1 MQIDYPPKWSIP
13 RYSYLYIFASTEFLK
28 NIKIIMRKI
37 ALLMALSLPVAVM
50 AQDDLI
56 NKIKDNQSD
65 SAKKKF
71 EFTEKINL
79 ERTSVKNQ
87 GKSGTCWS
95 YSTNSFLE
103 SEMIRMGKEPVDIA
117 ELYTARCVYK
127 ERAEAYVRMHGEFS
141 YGDGGACHDVI
152 NMYAKYGAMPQSVY
166 SGLNYGTDKNN
177 FGEMQGILK
186 AMLDVV
192 VKNPNKK
199 ITPNWKNAFQAVLD
213 VYLGKVPETF
223 DYKGKLYTP
232 KTFAKN
238 VVGINPDDY
247 MEFSSFSY
255 QPYYEKT
262 MLMVPD
268 NWSLDKVYNVK
279 LEDITPTID
288 NALKKGYTVAWA
300 TDVSEKYFSWKNGV
314 AFVPE
319 KDWEDMEEDEQK
331 ALFNGPKK
339 DRKITAEMRQ
349 EAFDNYTTTDDHG
362 MHIVG
367 IVEDQNGKEYYIV
380 KNSWGEKNDYKGYI
394 YVTKA
399 YVQYKTTAFLLHK
412 GGVPSDLISKF
423 KK

>member
-1 MQIDYPPKWSIP
+1 
-13 RYSYLYIFASTEFLK
+13 
-28 NIKIIMRKI
+28 MRKI
-37 ALLMALSLPVAVM
+37 VLMLAMALPLIST

-56 NKIKDNQSD
+56 KKLDGNESD

-71 EFTEKINL
+71 EFKEKINL
-79 ERTSVKNQ
+79 ENTSVKNQ
-87 GKSGTCWS
+87 GRSGTCWS

-103 SEMIRMGKEPVDIA
+103 SEMIRMGRPAVDIA
-117 ELYTARCVYK
+117 EIYTARCVYT
-127 ERAEAYVRMHGEFS
+127 ERADAFVRMHGEFS

-152 NMYAKYGAMPQSVY
+152 NMYAKYGALPQSVY
-166 SGLNYGTDKNN
+166 SGLNYGTDKNV

-186 AMLDVV
+186 SMLNVV

-199 ITPNWKNAFQAVLD
+199 ITPNWKKAFQGVLD
-213 VYLGKVPETF
+213 AYLGAVPETF

-232 KTFAKN
+232 KTFAKS
-238 VVGINPDDY
+238 VIGINPADY

-268 NWSLDKVYNVK
+268 NWSLDKVYNVQFN
-279 LEDITPTID
+279 DIIPIID
-288 NALKKGYTVAWA
+288 NALKNGYTVAWA

-319 KDWEDMEEDEQK
+319 QEWDDMEKDEQK
-331 ALFNGPKK
+331 DLFNGPKK
-339 DRKITAEMRQ
+339 ERKITEEMRQ

-367 IVEDQNGKEYYIV
+367 VAEDQNGKEYYMV

-399 YVQYKTTAFLLHK
+399 YVQYKTTALLLHK
-412 GGVPSDLISKF
+412 GGVPSNILNKF
-423 KK
+423 K

>member
-1 MQIDYPPKWSIP
+1 MQPKCNLS
-13 RYSYLYIFASTEFLK
+13 IFASIYIYFK
-28 NIKIIMRKI
+28 KYINIIMRKI
-37 ALLMALSLPVAVM
+37 VLMMAMVLPIVGT

-56 NKIKDNQSD
+56 KKLDGNESD

-71 EFTEKINL
+71 EFKEKINL
-79 ERTSVKNQ
+79 ETTSVKNQ

-103 SEMIRMGKEPVDIA
+103 SEMIRMGRTPVDLA
-117 ELYTARCVYK
+117 EIFTARNVYT
-127 ERAEAYVRMHGEFS
+127 ERADAYVRMHGEFS

-152 NMYAKYGAMPQSVY
+152 NMYAKYGALPQSVY
-166 SGLNYGTDKNN
+166 SGLNYGTDKNV

-186 AMLDVV
+186 SMLNVI

-199 ITPNWKNAFQAVLD
+199 ITPNWKNAFQGVLD
-213 VYLGKVPETF
+213 AYLGPVPETF

-232 KTFAKN
+232 KTFAQN
-238 VVGINPDDY
+238 VVGINPADY

-279 LEDITPTID
+279 FDDIITIID
-288 NALKKGYTVAWA
+288 NALKNGYTVAWA

-314 AFVPE
+314 AYVPE
-319 KDWEDMEEDEQK
+319 QDWEDMDDSAK
-331 ALFNGPKK
+331 KHIFDGPKK
-339 DRKITAEMRQ
+339 ERKITEEARQ
-349 EAFDNYTTTDDHG
+349 AAFDNYTTTDDHG

-367 IVEDQNGKEYYIV
+367 VAEDQNGKEYYMV
-380 KNSWGEKNDYKGYI
+380 KNSWGEKNDYKGYL

-412 GGVPSDLISKF
+412 GGVPASILNKF
-423 KK
+423 K

>member
-1 MQIDYPPKWSIP
+1 
-13 RYSYLYIFASTEFLK
+13 
-28 NIKIIMRKI
+28 MRKLALSI
-37 ALLMALSLPVAVM
+37 ALALPLFSF

-56 NKIKDNQSD
+56 NKIKDNKSD

-71 EFTEKINL
+71 EFKHIINL
-79 ERTSVKNQ
+79 ETTDVKNQ

-103 SEMIRMGKEPVDIA
+103 SEMIRIGKKPVDIA
-117 ELYTARCVYK
+117 EIYTARCVYT
-127 ERAEAYVRMHGEFS
+127 ERADAFVRMHGEFS

-152 NMYAKYGAMPQSVY
+152 NMYAKYGALPQSVY
-166 SGLNYGTDKNN
+166 SGLNYGTDKNV

-186 AMLDVV
+186 AMLDVI

-199 ITPNWKNAFQAVLD
+199 ITPNWKKAFEAVLD
-213 VYLGKVPETF
+213 AYLGPVPETF
-223 DYKGKLYTP
+223 EYQGKLYTP
-232 KTFAKN
+232 KTFARS
-238 VVGINPDDY
+238 VVGINPQDY
-247 MEFSSFSY
+247 IEFSSFSY

-268 NWSLDKVYNVK
+268 NWSLDKVHNIP
-279 LEDITPTID
+279 LNDMLPIID
-288 NALKKGYTVAWA
+288 NALKNGYTVAWA

-319 KDWEDMEEDEQK
+319 KDWDDMEEEEQK
-331 ALFNGPKK
+331 ALFNGPKP
-339 DRKITAEMRQ
+339 DRKITEEARQ
-349 EAFDNYTTTDDHG
+349 VAFDNYTTTDDHG

-367 IVEDQNGKEYYIV
+367 MAKDQNGKEYYIV

-399 YVQYKTTAFLLHK
+399 YVQYKTTAFLVHK
-412 GGVPSDLISKF
+412 GAVPASVM
-423 KK
+423 KKLKM